1 MLQSQIEALFD
12 NPPASYREEHFQI
25 FKTFKTALNRGE
37 IRAAEPDAEAPTGW
51 RVNAWVKQGILL
63 GFRLGKLEKM
73 GSFLTNLSDVEET
86 HFLRSV
92 IDIEQNYGSAPE
104 FGNEIGNRKDQLR
117 DIIIAT
123 LSAKTS
129 ESIRTP
135 EGKEAL
141 KQELKER
148 INSVLAKGQI
158 ARVYFTDFA
167 IQ

>member
-1 MLQSQIEALFD
+1 MAEEQSTLRWILIGVFATLVVSMVSAGLTFAFLQNKADIGKQKVIE
-12 NPPASYREEHFQI
+12 PRPQ
-25 FKTFKTALNRGE
+25 
-37 IRAAEPDAEAPTGW
+37 
-51 RVNAWVKQGILL
+51 
-63 GFRLGKLEKM
+63 LGKMEKM

-141 KQELKER
+141 KEELKER

>member
-1 MLQSQIEALFD
+1 MADEKSTLRMIMIGVFATLVVSMVGAVSTFMFLQNKAEVGKQKVIE
-12 NPPASYREEHFQI
+12 PRPQ
-25 FKTFKTALNRGE
+25 
-37 IRAAEPDAEAPTGW
+37 
-51 RVNAWVKQGILL
+51 
-63 GFRLGKLEKM
+63 LGKMEKM
-73 GSFLTNLSDVEET
+73 GSFLTNLADVEET

-92 IDIEQNYGSAPE
+92 IELEQNFGSAPE
-104 FGNEIGNRKDQLR
+104 FGNEIGNRKSQLR

-158 ARVYFTDFA
+158 ARVYFTEFA
-167 IQ
+167 VQ

>member
-1 MLQSQIEALFD
+1 MAEEKSTLRWILIGVLATLVVSVASTVLTFMFLSNKSEIGKQKVIE
-12 NPPASYREEHFQI
+12 PRPQ
-25 FKTFKTALNRGE
+25 
-37 IRAAEPDAEAPTGW
+37 
-51 RVNAWVKQGILL
+51 
-63 GFRLGKLEKM
+63 LGKLEKM
-73 GSFLTNLSDVEET
+73 GSFLTNMADVEET

-92 IDIEQNYGSAPE
+92 IELEQNFGSAPE
-104 FGNEIGNRKDQLR
+104 FGNEIGNRKSQLR

-129 ESIRTP
+129 EQVRTP

-158 ARVYFTDFA
+158 SRVYFTDFA
-167 IQ
+167 VQ

>member
-1 MLQSQIEALFD
+1 MAEEKSTLRWILVGVFTTLVVSIASAALTFMFLSNKSDIGKQKVIE
-12 NPPASYREEHFQI
+12 PRPQ
-25 FKTFKTALNRGE
+25 
-37 IRAAEPDAEAPTGW
+37 
-51 RVNAWVKQGILL
+51 
-63 GFRLGKLEKM
+63 LGKMEKM
-73 GSFLTNLSDVEET
+73 SSFLTNLADVEET

-92 IDIEQNYGSAPE
+92 IELEQNFGSAPE
-104 FGNEIGNRKDQLR
+104 FGNEIGNRKSQLR

-129 ESIRTP
+129 EQVRTP

-158 ARVYFTDFA
+158 ARVYFTEFA
-167 IQ
+167 VQ